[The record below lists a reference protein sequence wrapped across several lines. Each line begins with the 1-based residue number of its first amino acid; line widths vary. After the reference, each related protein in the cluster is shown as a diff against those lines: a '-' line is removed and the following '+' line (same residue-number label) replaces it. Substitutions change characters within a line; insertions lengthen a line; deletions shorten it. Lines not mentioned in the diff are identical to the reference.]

1 MFYYCGM
8 EKSMEKHV
16 NRFLSGLLSM
26 TESFLTW
33 RKIRKQRK
41 KEKQRKKNAIIDW
54 IEAFIWAAC
63 VVLLINQY
71 FLQAYQIPSG
81 SMMNTLLVDD
91 RIFVNKLIFGPELL
105 PGLAKAPG
113 FQNVKRG
120 EVIIFEN
127 PSYLSRGPVFD
138 IVQRILYM
146 MTLSFVDIDRDEA
159 GRPKAHFLIKRA
171 VGMEG
176 DTFRQR
182 NGNLEIRPAGEAV
195 FYPEAEFQK
204 LAGLNYPVRRLI
216 SEDTYTLFREAGA
229 AAAYQDMRIARDDQK
244 LTRLLER
251 FSKNINEEEAFDQF
265 AYDEARTKT
274 LSMIN
279 PHERRYGAR
288 WRQYGAGTW
297 IPPGKMLPLGDN
309 RDNSR
314 DGRYFGAVRTDKILG
329 KAMFRYFP
337 LRRIGN
343 IE

>member
-1 MFYYCGM
+1 
-8 EKSMEKHV
+8 
-16 NRFLSGLLSM
+16 LSV
-26 TESFLTW
+26 TESYLTW
-33 RKIRKQRK
+33 RKVRKQRK
-41 KEKQRKKNAIIDW
+41 KEKQRKKNVIVDW
-54 IEAFIWAAC
+54 IEAFVWAAF

-91 RIFVNKLIFGPELL
+91 RIFVNKLVFGPELL
-105 PGLAKAPG
+105 PGLAKVPG
-113 FQNVKRG
+113 FQEVKRG

-127 PSYLSRGPVFD
+127 PSYISRGPAFD

-146 MTLSFVDIDRDEA
+146 MSLSFIDIDRDEA

-176 DTFRQR
+176 DIFRQK
-182 NGNLEIRPAGEAV
+182 NGSLEIKPAGEAV

-204 LAGLNYPVRRLI
+204 LAGLDYPVRRLI
-216 SEDTYTLFREAGA
+216 DPDAYILFREAGI
-229 AAAYQDMRIARDDQK
+229 AAAYRDMRVARDEEKIAQ
-244 LTRLLER
+244 LLER
-251 FSKNINEEEAFDQF
+251 FSKNIKEDEAFDQF

-274 LSMIN
+274 LYMMN

-288 WRQYGAGTW
+288 WRQYSAGTW
-297 IPPGKMLPLGDN
+297 IPPGRMLPLGDN

-314 DGRYFGAVRTDKILG
+314 DGRYFGTVGIDKILG
-329 KAMFRYFP
+329 RAMFRYYP
-337 LRRIGN
+337 LPRIGN

>member
-1 MFYYCGM
+1 
-8 EKSMEKHV
+8 MEKHFD
-16 NRFLSGLLSM
+16 RFLAWLLSA

-33 RKIRKQRK
+33 RKARKQRK
-41 KEKQRKKNAIIDW
+41 KEKQRKKNAIVDW
-54 IEAFIWAAC
+54 IEAFVWAAF

-81 SMMNTLLVDD
+81 SMMDTLLVDD
-91 RIFVNKLIFGPELL
+91 RIFVNKLVFGPELL
-105 PGLAKAPG
+105 PGLAKTPG
-113 FQNVKRG
+113 FRNVERG
-120 EVIIFEN
+120 QVVIFEN

-138 IVQRILYM
+138 IVQRVLYM

-176 DTFRQR
+176 DIFRQK
-182 NGNLEIRPAGEAV
+182 NGNLEIKPAGEAV

-204 LAGLNYPVRRLI
+204 LAGLDYPVRRLI
-216 SEDTYTLFREAGA
+216 SGDTYILFREAGM
-229 AAAYQDMRIARDDQK
+229 AAAYQDMRIARDDE
-244 LTRLLER
+244 RLARILGR
-251 FSKNINEEEAFDQF
+251 FSKNIKEDEAFDQF
-265 AYDEARTKT
+265 AYDEARAKT
-274 LSMIN
+274 LYMMN

-288 WRQYGAGTW
+288 WRQYGTGTW

-314 DGRYFGAVRTDKILG
+314 DGRYFGTVRTDKVLG
-329 KAMFRYFP
+329 KAMFRYYP
-337 LRRIGN
+337 LRRVGG